1 MAETQAN
8 NAAHEG
14 RLFCKKCNKWLKEI
28 EFYAAKD
35 KTRLDLCKKWSKSL
49 KLEEA
54 YLKIDNEFDLLYKN
68 NKLNYNKNLTRWSI
82 ILFVIAI
89 IIGIINL
96 LNMM

>member
-35 KTRLDLCKKWSKSL
+35 KTRLDLCKKCITMHRDMFDPSTFVWIL
-49 KLEEA
+49 EKLDMPYIE
-54 YLKIDNEFDLLYKN
+54 NEWNVLRDREYAANPYK
-68 NKLNYNKNLTRWSI
+68 
-82 ILFVIAI
+82 A
-89 IIGIINL
+89 
-96 LNMM
+96 